1 MRTEQ
6 EIQATALD
14 ALGYLAACERGDAD
28 SVDAF
33 LATIHTSG
41 ELWHLVSA
49 LSGHCVGMLRLA
61 ASLTGQ
67 CPGKMLAAL
76 ATDIRENR

>member
-6 EIQATALD
+6 QVRASALD

-28 SVDAF
+28 TVDAF
-33 LATIHTSG
+33 LNTVHTSTD
-41 ELWHLVSA
+41 LWDLVSS
-49 LSGHCVGMLRLA
+49 LSGHYVGLLRM
-61 ASLTGQ
+61 ASALTGQ
-67 CPGKMLAAL
+67 DPGKMLAAL